1 MVGITTLAAFACILT
16 RSSAA
21 LVGAVANISW
31 VDSSVPAVSQNPA
44 EARCIVSSHFAFAY
58 GGRSPTEG
66 TQDISWEAKSPV
78 AFADSPGLVPCCRTE
93 PVGTALADAHP
104 PNRGCPSKPEHTIT
118 LCHAANPASHGIA
131 NADAAFTVVSLVAV
145 IASAAKQS
153 PSSCALRWRLPRR
166 FAPNKKPGS
175 LSRHFH
181 RHGRACPG
189 HRSWHCASTDGRHRP
204 AMTVKAGFIQG
215 GSAEGRCRNS
225 Q

>member
-1 MVGITTLAAFACILT
+1 MVGITTFAAFACILT

-44 EARCIVSSHFAFAY
+44 EARCIVSSHFTFAY

-131 NADAAFTVVSLVAV
+131 NAGHVVSLVAV
-145 IASAAKQS
+145 IASGAKQS
-153 PSSCALRWRLPRR
+153 PSRCALRWRLPRR
-166 FAPNKKPGS
+166 FAPNTKPGLAS
-175 LSRHFH
+175 SSSWPGLSRPVCTSLPMA
-181 RHGRACPG
+181 GL
-189 HRSWHCASTDGRHRP
+189 P
-204 AMTVKAGFIQG
+204 AMTARLVSSRRVG
-215 GSAEGRCRNS
+215 
-225 Q
+225 